1 MKELPEIPITDLID
15 AFGTK
20 TKIGEAIGVTHSAI
34 CHWGDFVPATR
45 LHQMHYLLNQINLI
59 EQSGTDI

>member
-1 MKELPEIPITDLID
+1 MKELPAIPITDLID

-45 LHQMHYLLNQINLI
+45 LARSSVTTLLLYKTL
-59 EQSGTDI
+59 ETLF